1 LVLGSNPGGSTAEW
15 LTWGECVTL
24 CESRNLTR
32 KMFAKLA
39 TAKDPSGAFVL
50 ERRLFPGCRR
60 QRYRAASLHALLH

>member
-1 LVLGSNPGGSTAEW
+1 
-15 LTWGECVTL
+15 
-24 CESRNLTR
+24 
-32 KMFAKLA
+32 MFAKLA